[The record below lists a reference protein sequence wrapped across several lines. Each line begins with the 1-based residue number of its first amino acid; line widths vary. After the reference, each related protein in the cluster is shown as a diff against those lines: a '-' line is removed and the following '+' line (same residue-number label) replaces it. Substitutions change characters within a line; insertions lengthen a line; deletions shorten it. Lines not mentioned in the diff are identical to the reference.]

1 MKSATDKHK
10 VRVSDRQAKTLE
22 LRKQGLSIRAIA
34 KELDSNEATVHRDLK
49 AILAELHAQTL
60 EHGQAYKELELE
72 RLDKIIE
79 VLAPKVLAGDVQAID
94 RHLKVIA
101 ERAKLLGLY
110 APTSTAV
117 DVTSQGNAISAWQ
130 TIVMQTR
137 GDSDE

>member
-1 MKSATDKHK
+1 MAHK
-10 VRVSDRQAKTLE
+10 KTVQSRMADRRAKALE
-22 LRKQGLSIRAIA
+22 MRKDGLSLRAIA
-34 KELDSNEATVHRDLK
+34 SELGVDVATIHTDIKEV
-49 AILAELHAQTL
+49 LAELHAQTL

-117 DVTSQGNAISAWQ
+117 DVTSQGQSISAWQ

-137 GDSDE
+137 GDSDEA